1 MHLTF
6 TLHVFKLLIFLFRE
20 NLYETRSD
28 DPSVTGNVFNAF
40 FSYVTNK
47 ECTTQF
53 LFVICSLLHILVQSD
68 FKKEKRKLLCS
79 FLKISPF

>member
-1 MHLTF
+1 MHLTL

-40 FSYVTNK
+40 FSNVTN
-47 ECTTQF
+47 
-53 LFVICSLLHILVQSD
+53 SLLYILVQSD
-68 FKKEKRKLLCS
+68 FKKEKRKLVYS
-79 FLKISPF
+79 FFKISRF